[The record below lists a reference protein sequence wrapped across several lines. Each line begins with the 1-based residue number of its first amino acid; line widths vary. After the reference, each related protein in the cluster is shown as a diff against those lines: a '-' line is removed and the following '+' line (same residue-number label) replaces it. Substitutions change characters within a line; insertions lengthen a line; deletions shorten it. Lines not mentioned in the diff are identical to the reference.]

1 MDRTLERM
9 RQLVWMLVVTGWMY
23 FHLASAQEADG
34 ERVYYVRAH
43 VRTVYEVFADRTIDT
58 AKSIYNAMRRVILVH
73 MYKLTLMFWSIS
85 RLRLFETACARQ
97 EDT

>member
-43 VRTVYEVFADRTIDT
+43 IRTVYKVFADRTIDT
-58 AKSIYNAMRRVILVH
+58 AKTIYNATCMRRVILVY
-73 MYKLTLMFWSIS
+73 MYKLTLMF
-85 RLRLFETACARQ
+85 
-97 EDT
+97 